1 MNQHVE
7 FTGAAHLLYTRLKQ
21 RANRWCMNLLP
32 NSFFLLCNIFSQFFL
47 LPVWMRTRLSQA
59 DRLHSATFSL
69 RQKAKNQSQTI
80 RSSFGKKKSFP
91 WIVEGKIR
99 AKMQMSF
106 LARRTQFGSCV
117 PKLPRYRSYIFLP
130 LLLLPP
136 SPSYQRALFCFTKK
150 HDSILTVKH
159 KSHCLKSTLFHRRGV
174 NYDLKD

>member
-69 RQKAKNQSQTI
+69 RQKAKNQYQTI
-80 RSSFGKKKSFP
+80 RSSFGKKKKKKFSINCREENKSKNANVFPGQKNTVWIMCSKTAEIQKLHLPAFATPSSFP
-91 WIVEGKIR
+91 
-99 AKMQMSF
+99 
-106 LARRTQFGSCV
+106 
-117 PKLPRYRSYIFLP
+117 FLP
-130 LLLLPP
+130 KGFVLLYEETWFNFNCETQKPL
-136 SPSYQRALFCFTKK
+136 SEINTFSQKGC
-150 HDSILTVKH
+150 
-159 KSHCLKSTLFHRRGV
+159 
-174 NYDLKD
+174 